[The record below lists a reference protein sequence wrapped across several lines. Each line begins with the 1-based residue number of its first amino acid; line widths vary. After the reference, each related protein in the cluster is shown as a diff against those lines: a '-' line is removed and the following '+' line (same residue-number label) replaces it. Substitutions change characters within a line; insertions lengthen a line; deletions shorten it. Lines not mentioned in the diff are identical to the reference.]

1 MLQLFFKIPN
11 ALDDI
16 LSYMNSL
23 NYTDRI
29 HNYVQTNMWKNKLSL
44 YKSND
49 IVLPLIFYFDDLN
62 QIIHLVQNQC
72 SLYNIT
78 LSFT

>member
-1 MLQLFFKIPN
+1 MLQLFLKISN

-23 NYTDRI
+23 NYTDQI

-49 IVLPLIFYFDDLN
+49 IVLPLIFYFDDFEPNNL
-62 QIIHLVQNQC
+62 LGLKSV
-72 SLYNIT
+72 
-78 LSFT
+78 